1 MLDQSAQAS
10 RTAGNLERL
19 GQVMAE
25 IGWVYASKGEP
36 DVGVRRLQEALP
48 LLDAQGPSASL
59 AALYESLAWLAFTSG
74 RYTEYLTTSE
84 RTAGLARE
92 VGDSRM
98 VARMH
103 MHRGNALQMLGRVE
117 EALQVTEQAIV
128 QTKEIDALV
137 HLSAAWTNKAFIHVQ
152 RGEFDAAERA
162 WRQAAEIY
170 ERLGDQMFITLFAT
184 WSSAPLFFQ
193 GKWDQVLTI
202 LEQAHART
210 KQEGASFASP
220 YVRLFLGRL
229 CLVRGEWSE
238 AAHHLD
244 DAVAAATRIGDL
256 QAQRWAAGSRAEL
269 AVLEGRPAAACDLL
283 GLFLDRPGLEEFD
296 VTLFLPVLAWAY
308 LDLGDVAQADHTAK
322 AAVRRARAERLR
334 VVLVDAL
341 RVQALVACRQ
351 GRGIRCRGGAGG
363 RACVGTGHALSL
375 CRRAPAARL
384 RREAHPGR

>member
-1 MLDQSAQAS
+1 
-10 RTAGNLERL
+10 
-19 GQVMAE
+19 
-25 IGWVYASKGEP
+25 
-36 DVGVRRLQEALP
+36 
-48 LLDAQGPSASL
+48 
-59 AALYESLAWLAFTSG
+59 
-74 RYTEYLTTSE
+74 
-84 RTAGLARE
+84 
-92 VGDSRM
+92 M

-351 GRGIRCRGGAGG
+351 GRGSAAEAALEEGLALARAMPYPYAEG
-363 RACVGTGHALSL
+363 RLLHVCGEKHILEGEP
-375 CRRAPAARL
+375 R
-384 RREAHPGR
+384 PGRECLGAALTIFRRLGARKDIIGTEQLLATLD